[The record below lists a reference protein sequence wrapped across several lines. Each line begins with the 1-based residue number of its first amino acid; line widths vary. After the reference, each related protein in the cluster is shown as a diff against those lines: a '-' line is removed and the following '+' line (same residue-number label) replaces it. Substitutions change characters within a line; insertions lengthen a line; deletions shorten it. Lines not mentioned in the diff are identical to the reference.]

1 MIKKETFIMT
11 LEYDEEGHEL
21 LDMLNIS
28 EERAKYLID
37 LAEKTMEESGKGH
50 DEPWDSFEALLD
62 LMNSNELSGNE
73 IFYYLINGYTLSIK
87 MRMMMK
93 ENMKFNSSLKKM
105 LKDFEE
111 L

>member
-28 EERAKYLID
+28 EERAKYLTD

-62 LMNSNELSGNE
+62 LMNSNELRGNE

>member
-28 EERAKYLID
+28 EERAKYLTD

-62 LMNSNELSGNE
+62 LINSNELSGNE